1 MKENRTAT
9 AANEESDRRLPAGKV
24 AGASA
29 VERASNPGQ
38 PTAPERLSTKERI
51 LDAAEALFS
60 EHGYHGVS
68 IRDIT
73 RRAGVELALANYH
86 FGPKEELF
94 RQVFARRAEEH
105 CAAFEHELDRLWREA
120 GDRPPTPEAVIR
132 AFCVP
137 IFHKA
142 AHAGP
147 GWKAYVRLMSR
158 AATSGRDQV
167 FLHSLNER
175 YDPVVK
181 RFIAALRRAL
191 PAADDRNIHYAF
203 YFLQGALVY
212 ILAETGTIDRLSGG
226 LCDSSDYDALLDRMV
241 PFFAAGF
248 YSLAGR
254 G

>member
-1 MKENRTAT
+1 MTEIGVETAVD
-9 AANEESDRRLPAGKV
+9 AP
-24 AGASA
+24 
-29 VERASNPGQ
+29 VERI
-38 PTAPERLSTKERI
+38 STKDRI

-60 EHGYHGVS
+60 ERGYYGVS
-68 IRDIT
+68 IREIT
-73 RRAGVELALANYH
+73 RLAGVELALANYH

-105 CAAFEHELDRLWREA
+105 CQAFEKELAEVMRAA
-120 GDRPPTPEAVIR
+120 GDRPPKPEAVIR

-137 IFHKA
+137 IFQKA

-158 AATSGRDQV
+158 SAASGRDQV

-175 YDPVVK
+175 YDPVVQ
-181 RFIAALRRAL
+181 RFIVALRQAL
-191 PAADDRNIHYAF
+191 PAADDKNIYYAF

-212 ILAETGTIDRLSGG
+212 ILAEPGTIDRLSGG
-226 LCDSSDYDALLDRMV
+226 LCDSSDYDALLERMV

-254 G
+254 

>member
-1 MKENRTAT
+1 MKESGS
-9 AANEESDRRLPAGKV
+9 AAGRRKAAAAAAEPAPARLALPAD
-24 AGASA
+24 
-29 VERASNPGQ
+29 
-38 PTAPERLSTKERI
+38 RLSTKERI

-60 EHGYHGVS
+60 ERGYYGVS

-73 RRAGVELALANYH
+73 RLAGVELALANYH

-105 CAAFEHELDRLWREA
+105 CAAFEAEIERLCQDA
-120 GDRPPTPEAVIR
+120 GDRPPKPEAVIR
-132 AFCVP
+132 AFCLP
-137 IFHKA
+137 IFEKA
-142 AHAGP
+142 SRAGP
-147 GWKAYVRLMSR
+147 GWKAYVRLLAR
-158 AATSGRDQV
+158 AAMSGRDQV

-181 RFIAALRRAL
+181 RFIDALRRAL
-191 PAADDRNIHYAF
+191 PAADERNIYYAF

-212 ILAETGTIDRLSGG
+212 ILSEPGTIDRLSGG
-226 LCDSSDYDALLDRMV
+226 LCDSADYDALLERMV

-254 G
+254 